1 MKKIE
6 NYEGVAQKTKGNG
19 ELKYCLWVS
28 KQGELYMQIIS
39 NSSSGTFSKNLFLVS
54 EYTSTTCKDDLSAEA
69 EGYNP
74 DTGEIEIVSNNNNA
88 VFLKAI
94 ASSLIY

>member
-6 NYEGVAQKTKGNG
+6 NYQGVVQKTNGNG

-28 KQGELYMQIIS
+28 EQGELYMQIT
-39 NSSSGTFSKNLFLVS
+39 NNNLSGTFSKNLFLVS
-54 EYTSTTCKDDLSAEA
+54 KFASTISEKDSSVRV

-74 DTGEIEIVSNNNNA
+74 DTKKMETVSNNNNIA
-88 VFLKAI
+88 FLKAI
-94 ASSLIY
+94 ASSLMY